1 MAKSTT
7 TKNTSSHSSYKTSLF
22 DKFEKWGEQNGAKT
36 LYLFLAISLFFSF
49 MLFNARISEAHDDA
63 LYLEGGWRY
72 VHEFPNYFYTQN
84 APLYVLFL
92 GLLTKLFGFKLLL
105 FKLFNVVFS
114 FFAVYFF
121 YKSFY
126 KRIPFIVLVPVMIF
140 VSCNHLIQYYA
151 SMTFT
156 EAFYLFLQALFF
168 FWFFKLHDALQENP
182 NGLKHWKKWIML
194 GFFAFLIATC
204 KSVAI
209 VGVPVLILFFVLEKQ
224 WKNAGLALGS
234 YLIFKI
240 PYELIVKLIW
250 GTQNQF
256 AGQSKILL
264 LKDPYDRAQG
274 NDDLAG
280 FIGRFFDNCNLYL
293 GKRFYELLGL
303 REEYIK
309 PIETQ
314 LEADKLNKEY
324 KYLAFIVVAVLLVA
338 LFKVFSQKNKPL
350 IFFSLYTGAQL
361 LLSFII
367 LQARWD
373 QPRIVLICMPV
384 MLILMYLLLY
394 NSVKKSSMG
403 QAIYFVIAVILSGSV
418 LLSSFKRGV
427 VNIPIVKKNLSG
439 NIYYGYTP
447 DWQNFLKCSE
457 WCADSLPQNTLVA
470 SRKAPMSFVYGK
482 GKKFF
487 PIYSVITK
495 DSLTQ
500 QSQPDSALAF
510 FASKGVT
517 HIMVG
522 SLRINPKIN
531 SGQIINTVHNIVQ
544 PIMEKYPNK
553 LKLVHTEGLSEETFV
568 FEITK

>member
-7 TKNTSSHSSYKTSLF
+7 SKSTTYSTSNNKTLF
-22 DKFEKWGEQNGAKT
+22 DKIDSWGENNNNKLLIA
-36 LYLFLAISLFFSF
+36 FLVLSLFFSF

-92 GLLTKLFGFKLLL
+92 GLLVKLFGFKLLL

-114 FFAVYFF
+114 FFAVFFF
-121 YKSFY
+121 YKAFY
-126 KRIPFIVLVPVMIF
+126 KRIPFVVFIPVMIF

-168 FWFFKLHDALQENP
+168 YWFFKLYDALQIDS
-182 NGLKHWKKWIML
+182 NGTKHIKL
-194 GFFAFLIATC
+194 FLLVGLFAFLIATC

-209 VGVPVLILFFVLEKQ
+209 VVVPVLILFFLMEKQ

-234 YLIFKI
+234 YLVFKI
-240 PYELIVKLIW
+240 SYELIVKIIW

-256 AGQSKILL
+256 SGQSKILL
-264 LKDPYDRAQG
+264 QKDPYDVSLG
-274 NDDLAG
+274 NDDLSG
-280 FIGRFFDNCNLYL
+280 FIGRFMDNCNLYL
-293 GKRFYELLGL
+293 SKRFFQLLGL
-303 REEYIK
+303 R
-309 PIETQ
+309 
-314 LEADKLNKEY
+314 KEDSVEVFGM
-324 KYLAFIVVAVLLVA
+324 LAFIVIAVLLIA
-338 LFKVFSQKNKPL
+338 LYQLFKQKNKPL
-350 IFFSLYTGAQL
+350 VFFGLFTGAQL
-361 LLSFII
+361 LLSFVI

-373 QPRIVLICMPV
+373 QPRIVLICMPI
-384 MLILMYLLLY
+384 MLILMYQLFY
-394 NSVKKSSMG
+394 NSVKKSSFG
-403 QAIYFVIAVILSGSV
+403 QGIYVVMIGLVCISVIM
-418 LLSSFKRGV
+418 SSFKRGSG
-427 VNIPIVKKNLSG
+427 NFAIVKKNLSG
-439 NIYYGYTP
+439 NIYYGYSP
-447 DWQNFLKCSE
+447 DWQNFLKCSQ
-457 WCADSLPQNTLVA
+457 WCADSLDKNTLVA

-487 PIYSVITK
+487 PIYSVITR
-495 DSLTQ
+495 DSITQ

-510 FASKGVT
+510 FAKRGVT
-517 HIMVG
+517 HIMVA
-522 SLRINPKIN
+522 SLRINPKEN
-531 SGQIINTVHNIVQ
+531 TGQIINTVHNIVQ

-553 LKLVHTEGLSEETFV
+553 LKLIHTEGLSEQTYL

>member
-7 TKNTSSHSSYKTSLF
+7 TKNISANTSNNKTVF
-22 DKFEKWGEQNGAKT
+22 DKIEAWGEKNNKR
-36 LYLFLAISLFFSF
+36 LLFLFLALSLFFSF

-72 VHEFPNYFYTQN
+72 VNEFPNYFYTQN

-92 GLLTKLFGFKLLL
+92 GLLTKIFGFKLLL
-105 FKLFNVVFS
+105 FKLFNVLFS
-114 FFAVYFF
+114 FFAVFFF
-121 YKSFY
+121 YKAFS
-126 KRIPFIVLVPVMIF
+126 KRIPFAVFIPVMIF

-168 FWFFKLHDALQENP
+168 YWFFKLHDALQVES
-182 NGLKHWKKWIML
+182 NGIKHIKLWLMVGL
-194 GFFAFLIATC
+194 FTFLIATC

-209 VGVPVLILFFVLEKQ
+209 VAVPVLILYFLIEKQ

-234 YLIFKI
+234 YLVFKI

-250 GTQNQF
+250 GSQNQF
-256 AGQSKILL
+256 SGQSKILL
-264 LKDPYDRAQG
+264 LKDPYDKAAG
-274 NDDLAG
+274 NDDFAG
-280 FIGRFFDNCNLYL
+280 FVGRFFDNCNLYL

-303 REEYIK
+303 REEYTK
-309 PIETQ
+309 PLETQ
-314 LEADKLNKEY
+314 LQADKLQSEY
-324 KYLAFIVVAVLLVA
+324 KYLAFFVIIILAIA
-338 LFKVFSQKNKPL
+338 LFQVIKQKNKPL
-350 IFFSLYTGAQL
+350 LFFGLFTGAQL
-361 LLSFII
+361 LLSFVI

-373 QPRIVLICMPV
+373 QPRIVLICMPI
-384 MLILMYLLLY
+384 MLILMYYLFF
-394 NSVKKSSMG
+394 NTVKKSGMG
-403 QAIYFVIAVILSGSV
+403 QGIYLVIIGIISASV
-418 LLSSFKRGV
+418 LMSSFKRGSE
-427 VNIPIVKKNLSG
+427 NLPIVKKNLSG

-447 DWQNFLKCSE
+447 DWQNFLKCSQ
-457 WCADSLPQNTLVA
+457 WCADSLPANTLVA

-487 PIYSVITK
+487 PIYSVIVK

-500 QSQPDSALAF
+500 QSNPDSALAF
-510 FASKGVT
+510 FAAKGVT

-531 SGQIINTVHNIVQ
+531 SGDVINTVHNIVQ
-544 PIMEKYPNK
+544 PIFQKYPDK
-553 LKLVHTEGLSEETFV
+553 LKLVHTEGTSEQSYI

>member
-7 TKNTSSHSSYKTSLF
+7 TKNISTNTYSNKTVF
-22 DKFEKWGEQNGAKT
+22 DKIETWGEENNKK
-36 LYLFLAISLFFSF
+36 LLFIFLALSLLFSF

-72 VHEFPNYFYTQN
+72 VNEFPNYFYTQN
-84 APLYVLFL
+84 APLYVMFL
-92 GLLTKLFGFKLLL
+92 GLLTKIFGFKLLL

-114 FFAVYFF
+114 FFAVFFF
-121 YKSFY
+121 YKAFY
-126 KRIPFIVLVPVMIF
+126 KRIPFVVFIPVMIF

-156 EAFYLFLQALFF
+156 EAFYLFLQSLFF
-168 FWFFKLHDALQENP
+168 YWFFKLHDALQIEP
-182 NGLKHWKKWIML
+182 NGIKHMKLWLMVGL
-194 GFFAFLIATC
+194 FAFLVATC

-209 VGVPVLILFFVLEKQ
+209 VAVPVLIVYFLIEKQ
-224 WKNAGLALGS
+224 WKNAGIALGS

-256 AGQSKILL
+256 SGQSKILL
-264 LKDPYDRAQG
+264 LKDPYDKAAG
-274 NDDLAG
+274 NDDFAG
-280 FIGRFFDNCNLYL
+280 FVGRFFDNCNLYL
-293 GKRFYELLGL
+293 GKRFYELLGF
-303 REEYIK
+303 REEYTR

-314 LEADKLNKEY
+314 LQADKLQSEY
-324 KYLAFIVVAVLLVA
+324 KYLAFFIIIILLIA
-338 LFKVFSQKNKPL
+338 LFKVFKQKNKPL
-350 IFFSLYTGAQL
+350 VFFGLFTGAQL

-373 QPRIVLICMPV
+373 QPRIVLICMPI
-384 MLILMYLLLY
+384 MLILIYYLFF
-394 NSVKKSSMG
+394 NTVKKSGMG
-403 QAIYFVIAVILSGSV
+403 QGIYLVVIGIICSSV
-418 LLSSFKRGV
+418 LISSFKRGTA
-427 VNIPIVKKNLSG
+427 NLPIVKKNLSG

-447 DWQNFLKCSE
+447 DWQNFLKCSQ
-457 WCADSLPQNTLVA
+457 WCADSLPANTLVA

-487 PIYSVITK
+487 PIYSVILK

-500 QSQPDSALAF
+500 QSNPDSALAF
-510 FASKGVT
+510 FAAKGVT

-531 SGQIINTVHNIVQ
+531 SGDVINTVHNIVQ
-544 PIMEKYPNK
+544 PIFQKYPNK
-553 LKLVHTEGLSEETFV
+553 LKLVHTEGSSEQSYI

>member
-7 TKNTSSHSSYKTSLF
+7 TKNISANTSNNKTVF
-22 DKFEKWGEQNGAKT
+22 DKIEAWGEKNNKR
-36 LYLFLAISLFFSF
+36 LLFLFLALSLFFSF

-72 VHEFPNYFYTQN
+72 VNEFPNYFYTQN

-92 GLLTKLFGFKLLL
+92 GLLTKIFGFKLLL
-105 FKLFNVVFS
+105 FKLFNVLFS
-114 FFAVYFF
+114 FFAVFYF
-121 YKSFY
+121 YKAFS
-126 KRIPFIVLVPVMIF
+126 KRIPFAVFIPVMIF

-168 FWFFKLHDALQENP
+168 YWFFKLHDALQVES
-182 NGLKHWKKWIML
+182 NGIKHIKLWLMVGL
-194 GFFAFLIATC
+194 FTFLIATC

-209 VGVPVLILFFVLEKQ
+209 VAVPVLILYFLIEKQ

-234 YLIFKI
+234 YLVFKI

-250 GTQNQF
+250 GSQNQF
-256 AGQSKILL
+256 SGQSKILL
-264 LKDPYDRAQG
+264 LKDPYDKAAG
-274 NDDLAG
+274 NDDFAG
-280 FIGRFFDNCNLYL
+280 FVGRFFDNCNLYL

-303 REEYIK
+303 REEYTK
-309 PIETQ
+309 PLETQ
-314 LEADKLNKEY
+314 LQADKLQSEY
-324 KYLAFIVVAVLLVA
+324 KYLAFFVIIILAIA
-338 LFKVFSQKNKPL
+338 LFQVIKQKNKPL
-350 IFFSLYTGAQL
+350 LFFGLFTGAQL
-361 LLSFII
+361 LLSFVI

-373 QPRIVLICMPV
+373 QPRIVLICMPI
-384 MLILMYLLLY
+384 MLILMYYLFF
-394 NSVKKSSMG
+394 NTVKKSGMG
-403 QAIYFVIAVILSGSV
+403 QGIYLVIIGIISASV
-418 LLSSFKRGV
+418 LMSSFKRGSE
-427 VNIPIVKKNLSG
+427 NLPIVKKNLSG

-447 DWQNFLKCSE
+447 DWQNFLKCSQ
-457 WCADSLPQNTLVA
+457 WCADSLPSNTLVA
-470 SRKAPMSFVYGK
+470 SRKAPMRFVYGK

-487 PIYSVITK
+487 PIYSVIVK

-500 QSQPDSALAF
+500 QSNPDSALAF
-510 FASKGVT
+510 FAAKGVT

-531 SGQIINTVHNIVQ
+531 SGDVINTVHNIVQ
-544 PIMEKYPNK
+544 PIFQKYPDK
-553 LKLVHTEGLSEETFV
+553 LKLVHTEGASEQSYI

>member
-1 MAKSTT
+1 MAKSNTL
-7 TKNTSSHSSYKTSLF
+7 KHNTSTFSTSTTFF
-22 DKFEKWGEQNGAKT
+22 DKVEAWAQKNNSSLLVF
-36 LYLFLAISLFFSF
+36 FLVLSLFFSF

-72 VHEFPNYFYTQN
+72 VNEFPNYFYTQN

-105 FKLFNVVFS
+105 FKLFNIVFN
-114 FFAVYFF
+114 FFAVLFF
-121 YKSFY
+121 YKTFE
-126 KRIPFIVLVPVMIF
+126 KRIPFIVLLPVMIF
-140 VSCNHLIQYYA
+140 VSANHLIQYYA

-156 EAFYLFLQALFF
+156 EAFYLFLQSLFF
-168 FWFFKLHDALQENP
+168 YYFFKLYDALKTEP
-182 NGLKHWKKWIML
+182 NALKLWKNWLLLGL
-194 GFFAFLIATC
+194 FAFLIATC

-209 VGVPVLILFFVLEKQ
+209 VGVPVLILFFLTEKK
-224 WKNAGLALGS
+224 WKNAGISLLA
-234 YLIFKI
+234 YLAFKI

-264 LKDPYDRAQG
+264 QKDPYDKSLG
-274 NDDLAG
+274 NDDFAG
-280 FIGRFFDNCNLYL
+280 FVGRFFDNCNLYL
-293 GKRFYELLGL
+293 GKRFFELLGL
-303 REEYIK
+303 RSENVSAVQNIEVYEKLKSEYSSI
-309 PIETQ
+309 
-314 LEADKLNKEY
+314 
-324 KYLAFIVVAVLLVA
+324 AFIVIVVLIIA
-338 LFKVFSQKNKPL
+338 LFYVIKHKNKPL
-350 IFFSLYTGAQL
+350 VFFGLFTGAQL

-373 QPRIVLICMPV
+373 QPRIVLISMPI
-384 MLILMYLLLY
+384 MLILIYFLFY
-394 NSVKKSSMG
+394 NLVKKSSMG
-403 QAIYFVIAVILSGSV
+403 QSIYVVITCLISFSV
-418 LLSSFKRGV
+418 LISSFKRGS
-427 VNIPIVKKNLSG
+427 VNLPIVKKNLSG

-457 WCADSLPQNTLVA
+457 WCADSLPKNTLVA

-487 PIYSVITK
+487 PIYSVIKK

-500 QSQPDSALAF
+500 QSNADSALAF
-510 FASKGVT
+510 FENNKVT

-522 SLRINPKIN
+522 SLRINPKEN
-531 SGQIINTVHNIVQ
+531 SGQVINTVHNIVQ
-544 PIMEKYPNK
+544 PIMQKYPNK
-553 LKLVHTEGLSEETFV
+553 LKLIHTEGLSEQTYL

>member
-7 TKNTSSHSSYKTSLF
+7 SKNTATNFSNHKTIF
-22 DKFEKWGEQNGAKT
+22 DKVNAWGEKNSSKLLG
-36 LYLFLAISLFFSF
+36 LFLSLSLLLSF

-72 VHEFPNYFYTQN
+72 VNEFPNYFYTQN

-105 FKLFNVVFS
+105 FKLFNVVFN

-121 YKSFY
+121 FKSFN
-126 KRIPFIVLVPVMIF
+126 KRIPYIVLIPVMVF

-156 EAFYLFLQALFF
+156 EAFYLFLQSLFF
-168 FWFFKLHDALQENP
+168 YWFFKLYDALVIEP
-182 NGLKHWKKWIML
+182 NGTKHIKLWLMVGL
-194 GFFAFLIATC
+194 FAFLIATC

-209 VGVPVLILFFVLEKQ
+209 VGVPVLIFYFLIQKE
-224 WKNAGLALGS
+224 WKNAGLSLAA
-234 YLIFKI
+234 YLVFKI

-250 GTQNQF
+250 GSQNQF
-256 AGQSKILL
+256 SGQSKILL
-264 LKDPYDRAQG
+264 LKDPYDKAAG
-274 NDDLAG
+274 NDDFAG
-280 FIGRFFDNCNLYL
+280 FVGRFFDNCNLYL

-303 REEYIK
+303 REEYVR
-309 PIETQ
+309 PLESQ
-314 LEADKLNKEY
+314 LEADKLTKEY
-324 KYLAFIVVAVLLVA
+324 KYLAFIVVVVLLIA
-338 LFKVFSQKNKPL
+338 LFKVFKEKNKPL
-350 IFFSLYTGAQL
+350 IFLSLFTGAQL
-361 LLSFII
+361 LLSFVI

-384 MLILMYLLLY
+384 MLILMYLLFY
-394 NSVKKSSMG
+394 NLVKKSGMG
-403 QAIYFVIAVILSGSV
+403 QNIYLVIALILSSSV
-418 LLSSFKRGV
+418 LISSFKRGM
-427 VNIPIVKKNLSG
+427 VNIPIVKKNLAG

-457 WCADSLPQNTLVA
+457 WCADSLPKNSLVA

-487 PIYSVITK
+487 PVYSVVTK

-500 QSQPDSALAF
+500 QSQPDSALAY
-510 FASKGVT
+510 FAKNNVT

-522 SLRINPKIN
+522 SLRINPQVN
-531 SGQIINTVHNIVQ
+531 SGQIINTIHNIIQ
-544 PIMEKYPNK
+544 PIITKYPNK
-553 LKLVHTEGLSEETFV
+553 LKLVHTEGTSEETYV

>member
-1 MAKSTT
+1 MAKTTT
-7 TKNTSSHSSYKTSLF
+7 TKNTAASYSNHKMIF
-22 DKFEKWGEQNGAKT
+22 DKIEAWGINNNQKLLFT
-36 LYLFLAISLFFSF
+36 FLALSLFFSF

-72 VHEFPNYFYTQN
+72 VNEFPNYFYTQN

-92 GLLTKLFGFKLLL
+92 GLLTKIFGFKLLL

-114 FFAVYFF
+114 FFAVFFF

-126 KRIPFIVLVPVMIF
+126 KRIPVVVLIPVMLF

-156 EAFYLFLQALFF
+156 EAFYLFLQSLFF
-168 FWFFKLHDALQENP
+168 FWFFKLYDALQIEP
-182 NGLKHWKKWIML
+182 NGSKHIKLWL
-194 GFFAFLIATC
+194 LVGLFAFLIATC

-209 VGVPVLILFFVLEKQ
+209 VVVPVLILFFLLEKQ
-224 WKNAGLALGS
+224 WKNAGLALVS

-240 PYELIVKLIW
+240 PYELIVKLVW

-264 LKDPYDRAQG
+264 LKDPYDKALG
-274 NDDLAG
+274 NDDVAG

-303 REEYIK
+303 REEYTR
-309 PIETQ
+309 PVESQ
-314 LEADKLNKEY
+314 LAADKLNSEY
-324 KYLAFIVVAVLLVA
+324 KYLAFFIVVIVLIS
-338 LFKVFSQKNKPL
+338 LFKVFKQKNKPL
-350 IFFSLYTGAQL
+350 VFFGLFTGAQL
-361 LLSFII
+361 LLSFVI

-384 MLILMYLLLY
+384 MLILMYLLFY
-394 NSVKKSSMG
+394 NSVKKSGMG
-403 QAIYFVIAVILSGSV
+403 QNIYLAIALILSASV
-418 LLSSFKRGV
+418 LISSFKRGV
-427 VNIPIVKKNLSG
+427 VNIPIVKKNLAG

-457 WCADSLPQNTLVA
+457 WCADSLPKNTLVA

-500 QSQPDSALAF
+500 QSNPDSALAF
-510 FASKGVT
+510 FAAKGVT
-517 HIMVG
+517 HIMLG
-522 SLRINPKIN
+522 SLRINPKEN
-531 SGQIINTVHNIVQ
+531 SGQIINTVHNIAQ

-553 LKLVHTEGLSEETFV
+553 LKLVHTEGLSEQAYL

>member
-7 TKNTSSHSSYKTSLF
+7 TKTTASSLSNNKTL
-22 DKFEKWGEQNGAKT
+22 FEKIEVWGANNEKKI
-36 LYLFLAISLFFSF
+36 LFSFLALSLFFSF

-72 VHEFPNYFYTQN
+72 VNEFPNYFYTQN

-105 FKLFNVVFS
+105 FKLFNVAFS
-114 FFAVYFF
+114 FFAVFFF
-121 YKSFY
+121 YKAFY
-126 KRIPFIVLVPVMIF
+126 KRIPFVVFIPVMLF

-168 FWFFKLHDALQENP
+168 FSFFKLYDALQINS
-182 NGLKHWKKWIML
+182 NGTKHIKLWLML
-194 GFFAFLIATC
+194 GLFTFLIATC

-209 VGVPVLILFFVLEKQ
+209 VAVPVLILYFLIEKQ
-224 WKNAGLALGS
+224 WKNAALSLGS

-250 GTQNQF
+250 GSQNQF
-256 AGQSKILL
+256 SGQSKILL
-264 LKDPYDRAQG
+264 LKDPYDKSLG
-274 NDDLAG
+274 NDDFAG
-280 FIGRFFDNCNLYL
+280 FVGRFVDNCNLYL
-293 GKRFYELLGL
+293 SKRFFQLLGL
-303 REEYIK
+303 RNEDSFEVFG
-309 PIETQ
+309 
-314 LEADKLNKEY
+314 L
-324 KYLAFIVVAVLLVA
+324 LAFIVIAVLIIA
-338 LFKVFSQKNKPL
+338 LFQVFKQNNKPL
-350 IFFSLYTGAQL
+350 VFFGLFTGAQL

-373 QPRIVLICMPV
+373 QPRIVLICMPI
-384 MLILMYLLLY
+384 MLILIYQLFY
-394 NSVKKSSMG
+394 NSVKKSGMG
-403 QAIYFVIAVILSGSV
+403 QGIYMVIVGLICVSV
-418 LLSSFKRGV
+418 LMSSFKRGTA
-427 VNIPIVKKNLSG
+427 NLPIVKKNLAG

-457 WCADSLPQNTLVA
+457 WCADSLPKNSLVA

-487 PIYSVITK
+487 PVYSVIK
-495 DSLTQ
+495 RDSLTQ
-500 QSQPDSALAF
+500 QSNPDSALTY
-510 FASKGVT
+510 FASNNVT

-522 SLRINPKIN
+522 SLRINPKVN
-531 SGQIINTVHNIVQ
+531 SGQIINTVHNIIQ
-544 PIMEKYPNK
+544 PIIQKYPNK
-553 LKLVHTEGLSEETFV
+553 LKLIHTEGLSEETYV